1 MSADAMLVLGVVV
14 TSACLLLAFV
24 WHRLADVCHQRQR
37 RRDKRACEAI
47 WQATIESQREH

>member
-1 MSADAMLVLGVVV
+1 
-14 TSACLLLAFV
+14 
-24 WHRLADVCHQRQR
+24 VCHQRQR

>member
-1 MSADAMLVLGVVV
+1 MSAEALLVLCVVV

-24 WHRLADVCHQRQR
+24 WHRLASVFHQSQG
-37 RRDKRACEAI
+37 RRDRRACEAI